1 MNRLRLFNLK
11 LETKTALYFI
21 FGLLGITLSCLYIT
35 RYFFLLSLDSLETM
49 ESNRASAQA
58 QSLITTMVQELEV
71 RSYDWAYWDETHE
84 LLLGAS
90 LSDYRERNL
99 VQESLDALSLDL
111 MIFTDL
117 QGQVIDSIER
127 RDGDSEP
134 VTLPA
139 KIMSEPAVLEH
150 ISKMNKVLDSFR
162 ESFSGLLTVDD
173 QVWIITLS
181 PVRNSDGTSASSG
194 WLIWGQNLTARF
206 PGNYNSILI
215 ADNKIEYV
223 SDSHQGSLVPEIE
236 KTRRTLI
243 QTVDLAGMS
252 GEPAAHLTTVVERVH
267 YLKGSVLF
275 SYLFVAVAIVAVV
288 ISLATFL
295 IFRRRVAVRFSDLEK
310 DIDELFSSYQLEGL
324 NQPNKDE
331 LDRLVKL
338 VKTLASN
345 TSSAQEQLLDT
356 QQKFDALYQSQTI
369 AMVLVREREI
379 VDINHTAL
387 SLLDYQHEEVVHQ
400 PLDLLCPDS
409 DQPECQID
417 RMYRMYYQ
425 GQTQFEAQMLT
436 KNGDKIDC
444 HIEVRSIQYQGSDAV
459 MLSIRDVRENK
470 QQAKLIEDLVERD
483 NLSGL
488 WNRKAIMEKARN
500 FVEVAPNQFSFF
512 YVTIPSLMHA
522 SEVYGHQ
529 VYDESLEAI
538 ANLFGSELGVF
549 PVGRISSHEFL
560 VLIEERKDCH
570 KAKRG
575 AIRFK
580 EALSRKLQI
589 QDVTMDLQCQIAMIA
604 PDITHHSLDTLIHAA
619 IHAIELDGN
628 KAHNGDPIYVGEQT
642 FNIAQASAAIL
653 RDLKGAIESREIHAN
668 YQPIVESKTGDIVG
682 FEALARWQ
690 HSAHGFV
697 SPGVFIPL
705 AERHHHIIEL
715 GESILEQS
723 CEFIQRVNLIRRH
736 QGKTPLT
743 IHVNLSAAHF
753 YHQDLAQFL
762 QRVIEDYAVQPGQL
776 VIEVTES
783 MLMGIEEEVIN
794 RMEMIKSLG
803 VLFALDDFGTGYS
816 SFTTLCCFPLDIVKL
831 DKSYIDQVE
840 SNDRAKSLV
849 RNIANMAQELGLT
862 TVAEGVET
870 ASQARKLKNWNIEE
884 IQGFYFYKPMPEG
897 EVLALL
903 GD

>member
-111 MIFTDL
+111 MIFADL
-117 QGQVIDSIER
+117 NGQVIDSIER
-127 RDGDSEP
+127 RSGDSEF
-134 VTLPA
+134 VTLPTQ
-139 KIMSEPAVLEH
+139 IMSEPAVLEH
-150 ISKMNKVLDSFR
+150 ISKMNGVLDSFR

-252 GEPAAHLTTVVERVH
+252 GEPVAHLTTVVERVH

-295 IFRRRVAVRFSDLEK
+295 MFRRRVAVRFSDLEK

-331 LDRLVKL
+331 LDRLIKL

-345 TSSAQEQLLDT
+345 TSSAQEQLQDT

-379 VDINHTAL
+379 VDINQTAL
-387 SLLDYQHEEVVHQ
+387 LLLDYQHEEVVHQ

-417 RMYRMYYQ
+417 RMYRMYHQ

-538 ANLFGSELGVF
+538 ANLFGSELGAF

-570 KAKRG
+570 NAKRG

-628 KAHNGDPIYVGEQT
+628 KAHNGDLIYVGEQT

-653 RDLKGAIESREIHAN
+653 RDLKGAIESQEVHAN

-723 CEFIQRVNLIRRH
+723 CEFIQRVNLIRRQ